1 MARIPDQLGPVRLVR
16 QIGIGRN
23 CQVWEGR
30 EGVEGRAVAVKVV
43 APNRAGAAA
52 ERGLLQHELRVAR
65 TLDHPAVI
73 RIDRYA
79 IESGLP
85 HLVMELYPH
94 PNLKKLMTGG
104 AEALA
109 PLVQPIALELADA
122 LEHMHGRGWVHRD
135 VKPENVLAAPD
146 GRVKLID
153 LAIAARS
160 AGFLGRL
167 FGGTPPQGTPSYMSP
182 EQIRGRPLDPRS
194 DIYSFGCVLF
204 ELVAGRPP
212 FTASTMNDLLN
223 RHIGGAVP
231 ALEAANRNA
240 TPAAAE
246 LVRRMLAKRPAD
258 RPQSMREVAIQLRA
272 MRLLDRLPQPTDR
285 PAPR

>member
-16 QIGIGRN
+16 QIGTGRN

-43 APNRAGAAA
+43 TPSRAGAAA
-52 ERGLLQHELRVAR
+52 ERRLLQHELRVAR
-65 TLDHPAVI
+65 TLDHPSVI

-79 IESGLP
+79 TEAGLP

-94 PNLKKLMTGG
+94 PNLKKLMATG
-104 AEALA
+104 AEPLA
-109 PLVQPIALELADA
+109 PLVQPIAVALAEA
-122 LEHMHGRGWVHRD
+122 LEHMHDRGWIHRD

-153 LAIAARS
+153 LAIAARA
-160 AGFLGRL
+160 AGFFGRL
-167 FGGTPPQGTPSYMSP
+167 LGGTPPQGTPSYMSP
-182 EQIRGRPLDPRS
+182 EQIRGRPLDARS

-204 ELVAGRPP
+204 ELIAGRPP
-212 FTASTMNDLLN
+212 FTASTKNDLLN
-223 RHIGGAVP
+223 RHIGGTVP
-231 ALEAANRNA
+231 ALEAANRHT

-258 RPQSMREVAIQLRA
+258 RPESMREVALQLRA
-272 MRLLDRLPQPTDR
+272 MRLLERLP
-285 PAPR
+285 